1 MTVYSQMENALN
13 VAAGGRDVDGRQGVY
28 VLFDLMHKVHCG
40 KCALNKKKE
49 EVLKCSTCSDLRT
62 TVDGVIFRA
71 GMASGKSARSG
82 CRAPL
87 CKRLRQHMRHA
98 EDEWL
103 LRSCTEVWVA
113 FLNPQDEGD
122 TCSESDTD
130 SDYDGAADD
139 AHRRLADFE
148 AFMLAEF
155 PKQNS
160 KGLY

>member
-82 CRAPL
+82 CRA
-87 CKRLRQHMRHA
+87 KSQSTM
-98 EDEWL
+98 
-103 LRSCTEVWVA
+103 SCTAVGSQ
-113 FLNPQDEGD
+113 NPVPLVVV
-122 TCSESDTD
+122 
-130 SDYDGAADD
+130 YK
-139 AHRRLADFE
+139 
-148 AFMLAEF
+148 
-155 PKQNS
+155 KQS
-160 KGLY
+160 KEKVT